1 MSQFKLLIVDD
12 EEGIVFFMK
21 KIYEKR
27 GYAVFGATDGITA
40 VEIFKKKRPEIIF
53 IDIHMPYSP
62 IDGIEVL
69 KRIKDIDKNAYC
81 VMITRIDDKQ
91 AIVRSKELGA
101 LHYIP
106 KPFETEDLDKCIDE
120 VKEKLKIT

>member
-1 MSQFKLLIVDD
+1 LIVDD

-21 KIYEKR
+21 QIYEKR
-27 GYAVFGATDGITA
+27 GFTVFGATDGITA
-40 VEIFKKKRPEIIF
+40 VELFKKEHPDISF

-69 KRIKDIDKNAYC
+69 RQIKLIDKNAYC
-81 VMITRIDDKQ
+81 VMLTRIDDKTS
-91 AIVRSKELGA
+91 IVRCKELGA

-106 KPFETEDLDKCIDE
+106 KPFETEDIDRCIDE
-120 VKEKLKIT
+120 VREKLKI